1 MWRIAANQGAMLL
14 CRPTAEYHRRID
26 VVDIPVTGLPETALG
41 LVWHRD
47 HENARIRAF
56 ADAVRQV
63 VP

>member
-1 MWRIAANQGAMLL
+1 MLL
-14 CRPTAEYHRRID
+14 CRPTAEYHRRPD

-56 ADAVRQV
+56 SAAVAEN